1 MRNLFILAA
10 ICTTVCITLSVAIPL
25 RAQDQPPPPAPD
37 QPPTPAAAPQDQD
50 KDKDKDKPSAPAP
63 AQSQTPTLEKPG
75 TTAPEPEAAPTAKGP
90 AKAPATKKPADKAS
104 VKPVEKVPEGINSRT
119 VEEII
124 ARVNNEI
131 ITRSELDKAR
141 VTAREDAEQECKG
154 RCSAEEL
161 KIQIE
166 DRQKNALR
174 DLIDQSLLV
183 QRGKD
188 MGISVETEV
197 IKRLD
202 QIRIQNNLGSMEDLE
217 KAVSGTGINW
227 EDFKDNIRKGL
238 LTQRVISQEVGS
250 HITVGKEEIAK
261 YYEQHKKD
269 YIRPEQ
275 VALREIVVS
284 TDGKKDS
291 ELPDLKKKA
300 ETALKRVK
308 DGEEFGEI
316 AKRFSDGS
324 TAKQGG
330 FLGVYKRGELSKEL
344 EDTVF
349 QMKKNALTDILDT
362 KQGYLI
368 LQVLEHYDE
377 GEQSLS
383 KVEGEITDKIYSER
397 MEPKLRDYLKT
408 LREQSYVVIK
418 PGYQDMAGGGNSE
431 IQEVSAT
438 PEAGKGSKKARKKF
452 LLFGKRAGTA
462 SGA

>member
-10 ICTTVCITLSVAIPL
+10 MCTAVCMTLPVATPL
-25 RAQDQPPPPAPD
+25 RAQDQPPPPPAQD
-37 QPPTPAAAPQDQD
+37 QQPTPGPQDQ
-50 KDKDKDKPSAPAP
+50 DKDKDKPSAPAP

-75 TTAPEPEAAPTAKGP
+75 TATETEAPPPAKAP
-90 AKAPATKKPADKAS
+90 AKAPATKKPADKTTEKA
-104 VKPVEKVPEGINSRT
+104 VEKAPEGINSRT

-131 ITRSELDKAR
+131 ITRSDLDKAR
-141 VTAREDAEQECKG
+141 ATAREDAEQECKG

-161 KIQIE
+161 KTQIE
-166 DRQKNALR
+166 ERQKTALR

-202 QIRIQNNLGSMEDLE
+202 QIRLQNKFASMEDLE
-217 KAVSGTGINW
+217 KAVSSQGLNW

-284 TDGKKDS
+284 TEGKKDS

-316 AKRFSDGS
+316 AKRMSDGS

-349 QMKKNALTDILDT
+349 QMKKNALTDVLDT

-431 IQEVSAT
+431 IMEVSAT
-438 PEAGKGSKKARKKF
+438 PEAGKGPKKGHKKF
-452 LLFGKRAGTA
+452 LLFGKRSGAA